1 MNCVKIFMTHEP
13 TELLEREHIRQV
25 LATYCLRLDEG
36 DIAGVIAC
44 FTEDAIADYG
54 PGRGGLVVGAGAIG
68 ERIARGQSTF
78 RRTHH
83 QLGQIHIECAVP
95 EARALSYV
103 TAWHERYSGE
113 REVVCLRYIDLLKKA
128 GSQWAIATRRVETS
142 FVDGFPG
149 TDWNWVARGPTN
161 G

>member
-1 MNCVKIFMTHEP
+1 MTREL
-13 TELLEREHIRQV
+13 TSLLEREDIRRV
-25 LATYCLRLDEG
+25 LAMYCLRLDEG

-44 FTEDAIADYG
+44 FAEDATADYG

-68 ERIARGQSTF
+68 ERIAGGQSAF

-83 QLGQIHIECAVP
+83 QLGQIYIECVGT
-95 EARALSYV
+95 EARALSYI

-113 REVVCLRYIDLLKKA
+113 REVVCLRYIDLLKRA
-128 GSQWAIATRRVETS
+128 GSRWAIATRRVETS

-149 TDWNWVARGPTN
+149 TDWNWVARGPKN
-161 G
+161 A